1 MGTRKRV
8 NDAERNQWNAGNAA
22 GGVRDRRLC
31 VGVPMTAHLHSPVA
45 ESACSTVDPDTHAR
59 GADGGELSARY
70 QSDVIPLR
78 EPLYRQAMRMT
89 RNHADAEDLVQDTMM
104 KAYAGLG
111 TFKHE
116 TNLRGWLF
124 RIMTNA
130 YINTYRKERRRPVHY
145 MPGHFA
151 EELQATAI
159 HQSSTATQSA
169 EQHALERLGDN
180 EIREA
185 MRALPDQFRMAV
197 YYADVEGLSS
207 KEIADLM
214 KTPVGTV
221 TSRLHRG
228 RRLLRHLLADVA
240 EQRGDTTVDDAA

>member
-1 MGTRKRV
+1 V

-22 GGVRDRRLC
+22 VGVRDRRLC

-45 ESACSTVDPDTHAR
+45 ESARSTVDPDTQAR
-59 GADGGELSARY
+59 GADGGELSTRY

-89 RNHADAEDLVQDTMM
+89 RNHADAEDLVQDTLM

-111 TFKHE
+111 TFKQE

-145 MPGHFA
+145 STSPRSCRPLPSISHQLKHRPQNTRHWRSWATTRSGTRCARCLTSFA
-151 EELQATAI
+151 PP
-159 HQSSTATQSA
+159 STT
-169 EQHALERLGDN
+169 
-180 EIREA
+180 
-185 MRALPDQFRMAV
+185 PT
-197 YYADVEGLSS
+197 S
-207 KEIADLM
+207 KAS
-214 KTPVGTV
+214 V
-221 TSRLHRG
+221 
-228 RRLLRHLLADVA
+228 RRR
-240 EQRGDTTVDDAA
+240 

>member
-1 MGTRKRV
+1 V

-22 GGVRDRRLC
+22 GGIRDRRLC
-31 VGVPMTAHLHSPVA
+31 VGVPMTAHLDSPVA
-45 ESACSTVDPDTHAR
+45 ESARSTVDPDAQAC
-59 GADGGELSARY
+59 GAGGGELSARY

-89 RNHADAEDLVQDTMM
+89 RNHADAEDLVQDTM
-104 KAYAGLG
+104 KAYAGLA

-145 MPGHFA
+145 MPGHFT
-151 EELQATAI
+151 EEMQATAI
-159 HQSSTATQSA
+159 HQSSTATRSA

-197 YYADVEGLSS
+197 YYADVEGFSS

-214 KTPVGTV
+214 QTPVGTV

-228 RRLLRHLLADVA
+228 RRLLRHLLADVT
-240 EQRGDTTVDDAA
+240 EQRGNTTVDDAA